1 MPESNSIT
9 GSLRSLISE
18 RLFPLKECFTDQ
30 CDLYAEGL
38 DSMAMMQ
45 LILLLEQ
52 ELAVRIEAEDL
63 GKENFQTLGAL
74 ARLVEKK
81 RSS

>member
-1 MPESNSIT
+1 MSESIATIT
-9 GSLRSLISE
+9 LLRSLISE
-18 RLFPLKECFTDQ
+18 RLFALKDCFTAE

-52 ELAVRIEAEDL
+52 EMDIRIEPEDL
-63 GKENFQTLGAL
+63 GKENFQSLKAI
-74 ARLVEKK
+74 ARFVEAK

>member
-1 MPESNSIT
+1 MSESSSIIE
-9 GSLRSLISE
+9 SLRSLISE
-18 RLFPLKECFTDQ
+18 RLFPLEESFTDE

-52 ELAVRIEAEDL
+52 DMEVRIEPEDL
-63 GKENFQTLGAL
+63 GKENFQTLKAIGS
-74 ARLVEKK
+74 LVEKK